1 MSSRA
6 LGLGLAAWIAVPA
19 AEAQRPADTGFEVTV
34 AAAVR
39 SEPVTGRVFVIV
51 SHDSAP
57 EPRLRAGGVVSE
69 PFFGVDVA
77 ELRAGIPAVVDR
89 RALGYPLRSLGSLP
103 AGDYY
108 VQALLSVYTKFAR
121 ADGHTIWAH
130 MDQWEGQE
138 FTTSPG
144 NLVSAVRRVHLDPR
158 RGFRVR
164 LALDR
169 LLPPVD
175 IPPDDPYVKRIRIQS
190 DILTK
195 WWGHPMY
202 LGAVVL
208 LPKGYAEHPDL
219 RYPAVWEQ
227 GHFTLDAPFR
237 FTLDSTPEP
246 DSVRQTRLARTD
258 HRESGSEFARAWL
271 SDSFPRMVAIRI
283 LHPSPYYDDS
293 YAVNSAN
300 NGPYGDAI
308 MGELIPYL
316 EEHFR
321 VIRKPYARAL
331 TGGSTGGWEALA
343 LQVYHPDFFGG
354 TWSFYPDPV
363 DFRRY
368 ELVDIY
374 SDSNAFLT
382 PRSPW
387 IAVERPSERRADGQ
401 PVVTIRQE
409 NQLNNARGSQRRG
422 GENFAIWEATYGPT
436 DKDGYPAPIWNDST
450 GTVNRDVARYWQEHD
465 YDLRDYLARNW
476 SRVGPDLAGK
486 IFLFCGDMDNYY
498 LNLAVYLLEDYLKG
512 TKDPPYGGSFRYGR
526 PMKGH
531 GWQPMSNADLVREMA
546 DHIARH
552 APGGELSGAW
562 RY

>member
-19 AEAQRPADTGFEVTV
+19 AEAQRPADAGFEVTV

-77 ELRAGIPAVVDR
+77 ELRAGTPAVVGR

-130 MDQWEGQE
+130 MDQWEGQQ

-164 LALDR
+164 LVLDR

-293 YAVNSAN
+293 YALNSAN

-374 SDSNAFLT
+374 SDTNAFLT

-476 SRVGPDLAGK
+476 ARVGPDLAGK

-552 APGGELSGAW
+552 APADELSGAW